1 MSEVDSQ
8 GFDLE
13 HLAKLARINFSN
25 EELETFRPQL
35 LAILDYVARISE
47 VATPEV
53 EPMSHVFKL
62 ENVSRP
68 DEVTPGLSTQ
78 EALSGAPE
86 KRADRFAVPR
96 ILGEEE

>member
-1 MSEVDSQ
+1 MSEPNSP

-13 HLAKLARINFSN
+13 HLAKLARIDFS
-25 EELETFRPQL
+25 EAELKTLGPQL
-35 LAILDYVARISE
+35 GAILEYVARISE

-62 ENVSRP
+62 ENVTRP
-68 DEVTPGLSTQ
+68 DEITPGLTTE

-86 KRADRFAVPR
+86 KRGPRFAVPR
-96 ILGEEE
+96 ILGEE